1 MQGNSHS
8 MKSGELVK
16 IVVDT
21 LNKHKGLQI
30 NDLDVTTLTDLV
42 DHVIICSAISKRH
55 ASALADKA
63 IRRAKESGVRPLG
76 VEGDTEAEWILIDLY
91 DVIVHIMLPEVRNF
105 YSLEK
110 LWDVAE
116 SARRHNKD

>member
-1 MQGNSHS
+1 

-42 DHVIICSAISKRH
+42 DHVIICSAISKHH

-63 IRRAKESGVRPLG
+63 IQRAKESGVRPLG